1 VTQGAHW
8 IQADWA
14 APPGITAGCSLRT
27 GGVSSG
33 KFGSLNL
40 GLHVG
45 DDPVAV
51 NENRE
56 RFVAGCGLP
65 SAPLW
70 LSQVHRTRVARDPE
84 PETEADASVTSKAGL
99 VLAVMVADC
108 LPVLF
113 ASDDGTEVAAAHAG
127 WRGLSAGV
135 LENTVRA
142 FDKPPRNLVAWLG
155 PAISQAA
162 FEVGDEVRQAFID
175 WNAAVS
181 DCFVRNDRDR
191 WQADLYGLAR
201 QRLQAI
207 GVQRIS
213 GGEFC
218 TYADA
223 GRFFSY
229 RRDGQCGRMA
239 AFVFR
244 SA

>member
-1 VTQGAHW
+1 MTQGAHW

-56 RFVAGCGLP
+56 RFVADCGLP

>member
-33 KFGSLNL
+33 EFGTLNL

-84 PETEADASVTSKAGL
+84 PETEADASVTSKTGI

-142 FDKPPRNLVAWLG
+142 FQKPPQNLVAWLG

-175 WNAAVS
+175 WDAAAS
-181 DCFVRNDRDR
+181 DCFVRNERGR

-229 RRDGQCGRMA
+229 RRAGQCGRMA
-239 AFVFR
+239 AFVFCN
-244 SA
+244 A

>member
-1 VTQGAHW
+1 MV
-8 IQADWA
+8 
-14 APPGITAGCSLRT
+14 
-27 GGVSSG
+27 
-33 KFGSLNL
+33 
-40 GLHVG
+40 
-45 DDPVAV
+45 V

-56 RFVAGCGLP
+56 RFVADCGLP

-84 PETEADASVTSKAGL
+84 PETEADASVTGKTGL

-135 LENTVRA
+135 LENAVRA
-142 FDKPPRNLVAWLG
+142 FEKPPQNLVAWLG

-175 WNAAVS
+175 WNAAAS
-181 DCFVRNDRDR
+181 DCFVRNERDR

-244 SA
+244 RA